1 MSWKSDVRVV
11 VGIDFGTTYS
21 GFAYRF
27 TDFAGEIHTNKDW
40 EGYVGKYKTNTVLEY
55 DDNFKNVVK
64 WGRPA
69 FIKGTTNEADD
80 TNEPKSVGLFKL
92 HLGSLGKLQD
102 HLKPKIPVE
111 FKKAIIDY
119 LREMGKLIKK
129 TVESVEGIKFHEN
142 VLLVLSVPAEYSK
155 KELAIMR
162 ECASEADLIK
172 EENSEYLQFTTEPE
186 AAAIYCMKN
195 CLESYEIG
203 TTFMIVD
210 CGGGTVDLTTRKLV
224 GENQLGE
231 ITERAGD
238 YCGSSF
244 IDEAFLKYIGSIV
257 GNSTIDKL
265 RDKKSKSLQ
274 RMVDH
279 FCRKAKFPFTGEDT
293 DFQYDLDV
301 LDVIKVLKK
310 FVNDEAKE
318 LLEKNGWSIEIEFE
332 EIKSMFDPIV
342 EKIIQMIGTQLD
354 NCRDECSIIFL
365 VGGFGQSKYLKNRIE
380 EKFKDRVKSIVVS
393 KEPVAAVVRGAT
405 LFGLSLYDKIYNM
418 RNDED
423 VVFVLKNRKLNFTYG
438 IKVFKPFRKGDPP
451 ERKTSNGFI
460 QRFHRI
466 AKRDDIVDIDSEIR
480 IYNLCPVSGFQTF
493 ATFYIYITKEY
504 DPKYCDGMEVLGT
517 LKIDLSNNGTDRRV
531 SFALSFGQMELL
543 TATARNETDGQNYLA
558 TFEINKEIGI
568 V

>member
-27 TDFAGEIHTNKDW
+27 TDFTGEILTNKEW

-55 DDNFKNVVK
+55 DNKFEKVVK

-69 FIKGTTNEADD
+69 FVKGSTNEADD

-102 HLKPKIPVE
+102 HLKPKIPVDY
-111 FKKAIIDY
+111 KKAIIDY
-119 LREMGKLIKK
+119 LEEMGKLIKK
-129 TVESVEGIKFHEN
+129 TVESVEGIKFYEN

-162 ECASEADLIK
+162 ECAFKADLIK

-195 CLESYEIG
+195 CLRSGEIG

-231 ITERAGD
+231 VTERAGD

-244 IDEAFLKYIGSIV
+244 IDEAFLKHIGRIV
-257 GNSTIDKL
+257 GNSTIDEL

-274 RMVDH
+274 RMVDD
-279 FCRKAKFPFTGEDT
+279 FCRKAKFRFDGEDT
-293 DFQYDLDV
+293 DFQYELDV
-301 LDVIKVLKK
+301 LNVIKVLKK

-318 LLEKNGWSIEIEFE
+318 LLEKNDWSIEIEFE
-332 EIKSMFDPIV
+332 EIKSMFDPFI
-342 EKIIQMIGTQLD
+342 ERIIQMIGTQLE
-354 NCRDECSIIFL
+354 NCRDECSTIFL
-365 VGGFGQSKYLKNRIE
+365 VGGFSQSKYLKNRIE
-380 EKFKDRVKSIVVS
+380 EKFKDRVKYIIVS
-393 KEPVAAVVRGAT
+393 EEPVAAVVRGAT

-418 RNDED
+418 RSDEN
-423 VVFVLKNRKLNFTYG
+423 VLFVLKSRKLNFTYG
-438 IKVFKPFRKGDPP
+438 IKVFKRFGKGDPP

-460 QRFHRI
+460 EYFHRI
-466 AKRDDIVDIDSEIR
+466 ARRDDDVEIDSEIR
-480 IYNLCPVSGFQTF
+480 VNNLCPVSEFQTF
-493 ATFYIYITKEY
+493 AKFYIYITKDH
-504 DPKYCDGMEVLGT
+504 DPKYCDEMELLGT
-517 LKIDLSNNGTDRRV
+517 LKIDLSNNGPDRRV
-531 SFALSFGQMELL
+531 SFALSFGQMEL
-543 TATARNETDGQNYLA
+543 TATARNETNGQNYLA
-558 TFEINKEIGI
+558 TFEINKELGI

>member
-210 CGGGTVDLTTRKLV
+210 CGGGT
-224 GENQLGE
+224 
-231 ITERAGD
+231 
-238 YCGSSF
+238 
-244 IDEAFLKYIGSIV
+244 
-257 GNSTIDKL
+257 
-265 RDKKSKSLQ
+265 
-274 RMVDH
+274 
-279 FCRKAKFPFTGEDT
+279 
-293 DFQYDLDV
+293 
-301 LDVIKVLKK
+301 
-310 FVNDEAKE
+310 
-318 LLEKNGWSIEIEFE
+318 
-332 EIKSMFDPIV
+332 
-342 EKIIQMIGTQLD
+342 
-354 NCRDECSIIFL
+354 
-365 VGGFGQSKYLKNRIE
+365 
-380 EKFKDRVKSIVVS
+380 
-393 KEPVAAVVRGAT
+393 
-405 LFGLSLYDKIYNM
+405 
-418 RNDED
+418 
-423 VVFVLKNRKLNFTYG
+423 
-438 IKVFKPFRKGDPP
+438 
-451 ERKTSNGFI
+451 
-460 QRFHRI
+460 
-466 AKRDDIVDIDSEIR
+466 
-480 IYNLCPVSGFQTF
+480 
-493 ATFYIYITKEY
+493 
-504 DPKYCDGMEVLGT
+504 EV
-517 LKIDLSNNGTDRRV
+517 
-531 SFALSFGQMELL
+531 
-543 TATARNETDGQNYLA
+543 
-558 TFEINKEIGI
+558 
-568 V
+568 

>member
-21 GFAYRF
+21 
-27 TDFAGEIHTNKDW
+27 
-40 EGYVGKYKTNTVLEY
+40 
-55 DDNFKNVVK
+55 

-224 GENQLGE
+224 GENQL
-231 ITERAGD
+231 
-238 YCGSSF
+238 
-244 IDEAFLKYIGSIV
+244 
-257 GNSTIDKL
+257 
-265 RDKKSKSLQ
+265 
-274 RMVDH
+274 
-279 FCRKAKFPFTGEDT
+279 
-293 DFQYDLDV
+293 
-301 LDVIKVLKK
+301 
-310 FVNDEAKE
+310 
-318 LLEKNGWSIEIEFE
+318 
-332 EIKSMFDPIV
+332 
-342 EKIIQMIGTQLD
+342 
-354 NCRDECSIIFL
+354 
-365 VGGFGQSKYLKNRIE
+365 
-380 EKFKDRVKSIVVS
+380 
-393 KEPVAAVVRGAT
+393 
-405 LFGLSLYDKIYNM
+405 
-418 RNDED
+418 
-423 VVFVLKNRKLNFTYG
+423 
-438 IKVFKPFRKGDPP
+438 VFKPFRKGDPP